1 MKRLIRMLPFCVL
14 ATAVFLFAANSALG
28 QVSTATLSGTVVDQQ
43 KAAVAGAT
51 VTAKESATG
60 LERSAQT
67 NSDGS
72 YTITNLPAG
81 KYNVAV
87 EAKGFAR
94 SIVKDLALEVGRV
107 ADADFTLS
115 VAGTAEKVVVSEEV
129 VGVDTTQSTIEGVV
143 NERSIDDLPLNGRNF
158 TELTFLLPGNVLA
171 PSFDPTKAR
180 SVEVSSLGN
189 LGRGTNTTVDG
200 VEDNDSQIGGVS
212 QNYTEESIQEF
223 QVVTGRFSAEFGRA
237 GFNALN
243 IVSKSGTNEF
253 HGGGFLFFRDDAL
266 QAKGPFGGPVKA
278 PFDREQFGGSVGGP
292 IIKDK
297 AFFFF
302 ALERNREQGATT
314 GGSRNTV
321 TGVVTQSFASTPFR
335 EYLLTAKGDLL
346 VTSKDRVSMRYS
358 LQRNN
363 DTDPGTSR
371 NGLLQDPSNF
381 ESQLNHFYQG
391 VASWTR
397 TLSNTMVN
405 DLRVNFL
412 FTENRIQPLTTSPQ
426 IVFPSINVG
435 ANFRADQGNIQHRT
449 QVKDDLSL
457 VSGRHTF
464 KFGADYSHLSLPEPT
479 NFNLFGPGLIFVT
492 CGDFAAQC
500 GVANDSQIPVAF
512 SLINTQTLTQGFPGF
527 GIRGAIPATGDDTL
541 GLYLQDDW
549 KFRPNLTFNLGLRW
563 EYDND
568 FIGKHQVNQFA
579 PGKRTVD
586 KADFGPRVG
595 FAWDPT
601 HNGKTSVR
609 GGYGLYFDHNVIE
622 TRQLELLVDGVRLPI
637 AVSAGGG
644 CTLANPFCSV
654 LPGQAPSIQATANNL
669 RQPFVHQWAI
679 GFQRELWK
687 DWVVTADYIG
697 TRGRHFQRQVEVNR
711 LPSGTPCPASPG
723 PATPRVNC
731 AFDSVIETQTIAN
744 TQFDGLLA
752 TVNKRFTNHF
762 QFLASYT
769 LSRSLNEDN
778 DLLGFISA
786 SSNPSNHGIDFGPSP
801 NDSRHRLVLSG
812 VFDLPF
818 GVEFAPILTT
828 FSSVPLNITQNADFS
843 GIVGDGF
850 FRLPGLERNGGNR
863 QVQTGADVNALINVF
878 NANPANVGPTSLRGS
893 NGFGCSANNTPI
905 NTGSSK
911 NPSNGLI
918 CTVNPKLDFGHPF
931 FTLDFRLVK
940 RFTWKERYHV
950 DIGWEAFNIFNHI
963 NILGIANTNYA
974 GLQGNVE
981 SSNFGKPL
989 GVTPGGVF
997 GTGGPRAFQLV
1008 SRFRF

>member
-1 MKRLIRMLPFCVL
+1 MERQIRILPFCALV
-14 ATAVFLFAANSALG
+14 TAVFLFAANSTLG

-51 VTAKESATG
+51 VTARESATG

-266 QAKGPFGGPVKA
+266 QAKGPFGGAVKP
-278 PFDREQFGGSVGGP
+278 PFDREQFGGSIGGP

-302 ALERNREQGATT
+302 AIERSRENGATT

-321 TGVVTQSFASTPFR
+321 TDVIAQSFASTPFR
-335 EYLLTAKGDLL
+335 EYLLTAKSDLL
-346 VTSKDRVSMRYS
+346 VTSKDRVSMRFS

-381 ESQLNHFYQG
+381 ESQLNRFYQG

-412 FTENRIQPLTTSPQ
+412 FTENRIQPLETNPQ

-449 QVKDDLSL
+449 QVKDDLSV
-457 VSGRHTF
+457 VSGRHTL

-500 GVANDSQIPVAF
+500 GVANDAQIPVAF

-527 GIRGAIPATGDDTL
+527 GIRGQIPATGDDTL
-541 GLYLQDDW
+541 GLYVQDDW
-549 KFRPNLTFNLGLRW
+549 KIRPNLTFNLGLRW

-579 PGKRTVD
+579 PGKRSVD
-586 KADFGPRVG
+586 KADFGPRAG
-595 FAWDPT
+595 FAWDPF
-601 HNGKTSVR
+601 HSGKTSVR

-644 CTLANPFCSV
+644 CTLANPFCNV
-654 LPGQAPSIQATANNL
+654 QPGGPPSIQVTANNL

-679 GFQRELWK
+679 GFQREFWK
-687 DWVVTADYIG
+687 DLVVTADYIG

-711 LPSGTPCPASPG
+711 FLNPDGSLNHINA
-723 PATPRVNC
+723 

-769 LSRSLNEDN
+769 FSRSLNEDN

-801 NDSRHRLVLSG
+801 NDSRHRLVISG
-812 VFDLPF
+812 VFDLPW

-828 FSSVPLNITQNADFS
+828 FSSVPLNITQNTDLS
-843 GIVGDGF
+843 GKLGTGF
-850 FRLPGLERNGGNR
+850 FRLPGLERNAGNR
-863 QVQTGADVNALINVF
+863 QVHNGSELNAIINADNQ
-878 NANPANVGPTSLRGS
+878 NPAIVKAVG
-893 NGFGCSANNTPI
+893 
-905 NTGSSK
+905 
-911 NPSNGLI
+911 GLI
-918 CTVNPKLDFGHPF
+918 PLVNPNIDFGHPF

-974 GLQGNVE
+974 GLQGNVT
-981 SSNFGKPL
+981 SPSFGQPL

-1008 SRFRF
+1008 ARFRF

>member
-1 MKRLIRMLPFCVL
+1 MERQIRILPFCALV
-14 ATAVFLFAANSALG
+14 TAVFLFAANSTLG

-51 VTAKESATG
+51 VTARESATG

-266 QAKGPFGGPVKA
+266 QAKGPFGGAVKP
-278 PFDREQFGGSVGGP
+278 PFDREQFGGSIGGP

-302 ALERNREQGATT
+302 AIERSRENGATT

-321 TGVVTQSFASTPFR
+321 TDVIAQSFASTPFR
-335 EYLLTAKGDLL
+335 EYLLTAKSDLL
-346 VTSKDRVSMRYS
+346 VTSKDRVSMRFS

-381 ESQLNHFYQG
+381 ESQLNRFYQG

-412 FTENRIQPLTTSPQ
+412 FTENRIQPLETNPQ

-449 QVKDDLSL
+449 QVKDDLSV
-457 VSGRHTF
+457 VSGRHTL

-500 GVANDSQIPVAF
+500 GVANDAQIPVAF

-527 GIRGAIPATGDDTL
+527 GIRGQIPATGDDTL
-541 GLYLQDDW
+541 GLYVQDDW
-549 KFRPNLTFNLGLRW
+549 KIRPNLTFNLGLRW

-579 PGKRTVD
+579 PGKRSVD
-586 KADFGPRVG
+586 KADFGPRAG
-595 FAWDPT
+595 FAWDPF
-601 HNGKTSVR
+601 HSGKTSVR

-644 CTLANPFCSV
+644 CTLANPFCNV
-654 LPGQAPSIQATANNL
+654 QPGGPPSIQVTANNL

-679 GFQRELWK
+679 GFQREFWK
-687 DWVVTADYIG
+687 DLVVTADYIG

-711 LPSGTPCPASPG
+711 FLNPDGSLNHINA
-723 PATPRVNC
+723 

-769 LSRSLNEDN
+769 FSRSLNEDN

-801 NDSRHRLVLSG
+801 NDSRHRLVISG
-812 VFDLPF
+812 VFDLLW

-828 FSSVPLNITQNADFS
+828 FSSVPLNITQNTDLS
-843 GIVGDGF
+843 GKLGTGF
-850 FRLPGLERNGGNR
+850 FRLPGLERNAGNR
-863 QVQTGADVNALINVF
+863 QVHNGSELNAIINADNQ
-878 NANPANVGPTSLRGS
+878 NPAIVKAVG
-893 NGFGCSANNTPI
+893 
-905 NTGSSK
+905 
-911 NPSNGLI
+911 GLI
-918 CTVNPKLDFGHPF
+918 PVVNPNIDFGHPF

-974 GLQGNVE
+974 GLQGNVT
-981 SSNFGKPL
+981 SPSFGQPL

-1008 SRFRF
+1008 ARFRF

>member
-1 MKRLIRMLPFCVL
+1 MERQIRILRFCAL

-28 QVSTATLSGTVVDQQ
+28 QVSTATLGGTVVDQQ

-60 LERSAQT
+60 LERSTQT

-81 KYNVAV
+81 KYDVTV

-94 SIVKDLALEVGRV
+94 SVVKDLGLEVGRV
-107 ADADFTLS
+107 ADTDFTIS
-115 VAGTAEKVVVSEEV
+115 VAGTAEKVVVSEEA
-129 VGVDTTQSTIEGVV
+129 VGVDTTESTIEGVV
-143 NERSIDDLPLNGRNF
+143 NERSIGDLPLNGRNF
-158 TELTFLLPGNVLA
+158 LELTFLLPGNVNA

-200 VEDNDSQIGGVS
+200 VEDNDSQIGGIS

-253 HGGGFLFFRDDAL
+253 HGGAFLFFRDDAL
-266 QAKGPFGGPVKA
+266 QAKGPFGGAVKA

-321 TGVVTQSFASTPFR
+321 NDVITKTFLSTPFR
-335 EYLLTAKGDLL
+335 EYLLTAKSDLL
-346 VTSKDRVSMRYS
+346 VTSKDRVSMRFS

-371 NGLLQDPSNF
+371 NGLLQDPNNF
-381 ESQLNHFYQG
+381 ENQLNRFYQG

-397 TLSNTMVN
+397 TLSNTKVN

-412 FTENRIQPLTTSPQ
+412 FTENRIQPLTKTSQ

-435 ANFRADQGNIQHRT
+435 ANFRADQGNIQHRV
-449 QVKDDLSL
+449 QLKDDLSL
-457 VSGRHTF
+457 VSGRHTL
-464 KFGADYSHLSLPEPT
+464 KFGADYSHIWLPEPT
-479 NFNLFGPGLIFVT
+479 NFNLFGPGLIFAACDFPGQAT
-492 CGDFAAQC
+492 CPGITQ
-500 GVANDSQIPVAF
+500 DSQIPVLF
-512 SLINTQTLTQGFPGF
+512 GLINAQTLAGKFTSF
-527 GIRGAIPATGDDTL
+527 GVLGAIPPVADDTV
-541 GLYLQDDW
+541 GLYAQDDW
-549 KFRPNLTFNLGLRW
+549 KVRPNLTFNLGLRW

-568 FIGKHQVNQFA
+568 YIGKHQVNQFS

-601 HNGKTSVR
+601 HDGRTSVR

-622 TRQLELLVDGVRLPI
+622 TRQLELLEDGVRLPI
-637 AVSAGGG
+637 VVSASDFKKGPI
-644 CTLANPFCSV
+644 CTLANPFCNV
-654 LPGQAPSIQATANNL
+654 LPGGPPSIAVTANNL

-679 GFQRELWK
+679 GFQREFWK

-697 TRGRHFQRQVEVNR
+697 TRGRHFQRTVEVNR
-711 LPSGTPCPASPG
+711 FLNPDGSLNHINP
-723 PATPRVNC
+723 
-731 AFDSVIETQTIAN
+731 AFDSVAETQTIAN

-752 TVNKRFTNHF
+752 TVNKRFTKRF
-762 QFLASYT
+762 QMLASYT

-778 DLLGFISA
+778 DLLGFIS
-786 SSNPSNHGIDFGPSP
+786 SSSDPKNHALDFGPSP

-812 VFDLPF
+812 VFDLPY

-828 FSSVPLNITQNADFS
+828 FSSVPFEITQNADLS
-843 GIVGDGF
+843 GNLGTHF
-850 FRLPGLERNGGNR
+850 FRVPGLERNAGNR
-863 QVQTGADVNALINVF
+863 QVHNGSELNAIINADNQ
-878 NANPANVGPTSLRGS
+878 NPTIVKAVG
-893 NGFGCSANNTPI
+893 
-905 NTGSSK
+905 
-911 NPSNGLI
+911 GLI
-918 CTVNPKLDFGHPF
+918 PLVNPNIDFGHPF

-974 GLQGNVE
+974 GIQGNVT
-981 SSNFGKPL
+981 SPSFGQPL

-1008 SRFRF
+1008 SRFHF

>member
-1 MKRLIRMLPFCVL
+1 MRKTVRFFVTCVQL
-14 ATAVFLFAANSALG
+14 GLLSGFTAIPVFG
-28 QVSTATLSGTVVDQQ
+28 QVSTATLNGAVVDQQ
-43 KAAVAGAT
+43 KGAVAGAT
-51 VTAKESATG
+51 VTAKDTATG
-60 LERSAQT
+60 IERSAQT
-67 NSDGS
+67 NSDGI

-81 KYNVAV
+81 RYDVAV
-87 EAKGFAR
+87 GAKGFAR
-94 SIVKDLALEVGRV
+94 SVVKDLELEVGR
-107 ADADFTLS
+107 ASTADFSLS
-115 VAGTAEKVVVSEEV
+115 LAGTAEKVVVSEELI
-129 VGVDTTQSTIEGVV
+129 GVDTTSSSIEGVV
-143 NERSIDDLPLNGRNF
+143 NQRSIDDLPLNGRNF
-158 TELTFLLPGNVLA
+158 TELAFLLPGNTSA

-180 SVEVSSLGN
+180 SIEVSSLGN

-212 QNYTEESIQEF
+212 QNFTEESIQEF

-243 IVSKSGTNEF
+243 IVSKSGGKDF

-266 QAKGPFGGPVKA
+266 QAKGPFGGAVKP

-302 ALERNREQGATT
+302 AIERTREQGATT
-314 GGSRNTV
+314 GGTRDTV
-321 TGVVTQSFASTPFR
+321 NDVITQGFASAPFR
-335 EYLLTAKGDLL
+335 EYLLTAKSDL
-346 VTSKDRVSMRYS
+346 VATSKDRISLRFS

-363 DTDPGTSR
+363 DIDPGTSR
-371 NGLLQDPSNF
+371 NGLLQDPNNF
-381 ESQLNHFYQG
+381 ENQKNRFYQG

-397 TLSNTMVN
+397 TLSNTKVN

-412 FTENRIQPLTTSPQ
+412 YTENRIQPLTTSFQ
-426 IVFPSINVG
+426 IVFPSINTG
-435 ANFRADQGNIQHRT
+435 ANFRADQGNIQHRD
-449 QVKDDLSL
+449 QIKDDLSL

-479 NFNLFGPGLIFVT
+479 NFNLFGPGLVFVT

-527 GIRGAIPATGDDTL
+527 GIRGAIPPTADDTV
-541 GLYLQDDW
+541 GLYVQDDW
-549 KFRPNLTFNLGLRW
+549 KVRPNLTFNLGLRW

-568 FIGKHQVNQFA
+568 FQGKHQVNQFS
-579 PGKRTVD
+579 PGLRSAD

-644 CTLANPFCSV
+644 CTLANPFCNV
-654 LPGQAPSIQATANNL
+654 QPGGPPSIQVTANNL

-679 GFQRELWK
+679 GFQRELFK

-711 LPSGTPCPASPG
+711 LPGG
-723 PATPRVNC
+723 GHVNP

-752 TVNKRFTNHF
+752 TLNKRFTKRF

-786 SSNPSNHGIDFGPSP
+786 SSDPRNHGLDFGPSP
-801 NDSRHRLVLSG
+801 NDSRHRLVFSG

-828 FSSVPLNITQNADFS
+828 FSSVPFEITQNTDLS
-843 GIVGDGF
+843 GNLGTGF
-850 FRLPGLERNGGNR
+850 FRVPGLERNAGNR
-863 QVQTGADVNALINVF
+863 QVHNGAELNAIINAD
-878 NANPANVGPTSLRGS
+878 NQNPAIVKAVG
-893 NGFGCSANNTPI
+893 
-905 NTGSSK
+905 
-911 NPSNGLI
+911 GLI
-918 CTVNPKLDFGHPF
+918 PTVNPNLDFGHPF
-931 FTLDFRLVK
+931 FSLDFRLVK
-940 RFTWKERYHV
+940 RFSWKERYHF
-950 DIGWEAFNIFNHI
+950 DIGWEAFNIVNHI

-974 GLQGNVE
+974 GIQRNVTRP
-981 SSNFGKPL
+981 SFGQPL

>member
-1 MKRLIRMLPFCVL
+1 MKNAMRFCAFCVL
-14 ATAVFLFAANSALG
+14 LGFLFVWTATSALS
-28 QVSTATLSGTVVDQQ
+28 QVSTATLSGTVIDPQ

-51 VTAKESATG
+51 VGVKDTATG
-60 LERSAQT
+60 LERSVQT

-72 YTITNLPAG
+72 YTITNLPAS
-81 KYNVAV
+81 KYDVTV

-94 SIVKDLALEVGRV
+94 SVLKDLTLEVGRV
-107 ADADFTLS
+107 GNADFTLS
-115 VAGTAEKVVVSEEV
+115 VAEATEKMVVSEELI
-129 VGVDTTQSTIEGVV
+129 GVDTSRSTIEGVV
-143 NERSIDDLPLNGRNF
+143 NERSIDELPLNGRNF

-180 SVEVSSLGN
+180 SIEVSSLGN
-189 LGRGTNTTVDG
+189 LGRGTNVTVDG

-212 QNYTEESIQEF
+212 QNFTQESIQEF
-223 QVVTGRFSAEFGRA
+223 QVVTGRFSAEIGRA

-243 IVSKSGTNEF
+243 VVSKSGTNDF
-253 HGGGFLFFRDDAL
+253 HGGAFLFFRDDAL

-297 AFFFF
+297 AFFFV
-302 ALERNREQGATT
+302 ALERTREQGATT
-314 GGSRNTV
+314 AGSRDTANDTI
-321 TGVVTQSFASTPFR
+321 TESFASAPFR
-335 EYLLTAKGDLL
+335 EYLLTAKSDLL
-346 VTSKDRVSMRYS
+346 LTPKDRISLRFS
-358 LQRNN
+358 LQRND

-381 ESQLNHFYQG
+381 ESQLNRFYQG

-397 TLSNTMVN
+397 TLTSSMVN
-405 DLRVNFL
+405 DLRLNFL
-412 FTENRIQPLTTSPQ
+412 FTENRIHPLETAPQ

-449 QVKDDLSL
+449 QLKDDLSL
-457 VSGRHTF
+457 VSGKHTW

-492 CGDFAAQC
+492 CDFPGQAGCPNATT
-500 GVANDSQIPVAF
+500 DSQIPVAVA
-512 SLINTQTLTQGFPGF
+512 LINEQTLTSGFPGF
-527 GIRGAIPATGDDTL
+527 GIRGEIPATGDDTV
-541 GLYLQDDW
+541 GLYAQDDW
-549 KFRPNLTFNLGLRW
+549 KSRPNLTLNLGLRW

-568 FIGKHQVNQFA
+568 YIGKHQVNQFD
-579 PGKRTVD
+579 PGKRSVD

-595 FAWDPT
+595 FVWDPFRS
-601 HNGKTSVR
+601 GKTSIR

-637 AVSAGGG
+637 LVSASDFKNGPI
-644 CTLANPFCSV
+644 CALANPFCNV
-654 LPGQAPSIQATANNL
+654 LPGGPPSIQVTANNL
-669 RQPFVHQWAI
+669 RQPFVHQWAA
-679 GFQRELWK
+679 GVQREFGN

-711 LPSGTPCPASPG
+711 FLNPNGSLNH
-723 PATPRVNC
+723 VNP

-752 TVNKRFTNHF
+752 TVKKRFTKRF
-762 QFLASYT
+762 QMLASYT

-786 SSNPSNHGIDFGPSP
+786 SSNPKNHGIDFGPSP

-812 VFDLPF
+812 VFELPY

-828 FSSVPLNITQNADFS
+828 FSSVPLNITQGADFS
-843 GIVGDGF
+843 GALGTGF
-850 FRLPGLERNGGNR
+850 FRLPGLERNAGNR
-863 QVQTGADVNALINVF
+863 QVQNGAELNAVINAD
-878 NANPANVGPTSLRGS
+878 NTNPSIVAARKAA
-893 NGFGCSANNTPI
+893 GFGCNSPANAP
-905 NTGSSK
+905 
-911 NPSNGLI
+911 NGLL
-918 CTVNPKLDFGHPF
+918 CTVDPNLQFGHPF

-940 RFTWKERYHV
+940 KFSWKERYHV
-950 DIGWEAFNIFNHI
+950 DIGWEAFNIMNHI

-974 GLQGNVE
+974 GIQGNLD
-981 SSNFGKPL
+981 SGSFGKPL

>member
-1 MKRLIRMLPFCVL
+1 MRNAARLFAFCVQL
-14 ATAVFLFAANSALG
+14 GLFSALTAISVFG

-51 VTAKESATG
+51 VTARESATG

-81 KYNVAV
+81 KYDVTV

-94 SIVKDLALEVGRV
+94 SVVKDLGLEVGRV
-107 ADADFTLS
+107 ADTDFTLS
-115 VAGTAEKVVVSEEV
+115 VAGTAEKVVVSEEA
-129 VGVDTTQSTIEGVV
+129 VGVDTTESTIEGVV

-200 VEDNDSQIGGVS
+200 VEDNDAQIGGVS

-253 HGGGFLFFRDDAL
+253 HGGAFLFFRDDAL

-321 TGVVTQSFASTPFR
+321 TDVITQNFASTPFR
-335 EYLLTAKGDLL
+335 EYLLTAKSDLL
-346 VTSKDRVSMRYS
+346 LTSKDRVSMRFS

-412 FTENRIQPLTTSPQ
+412 FTENRIQPLTTIPQ

-435 ANFRADQGNIQHRT
+435 ANFRADQGNIQHRV
-449 QVKDDLSL
+449 QVKDDLSW
-457 VSGRHTF
+457 VNGRHTL

-479 NFNLFGPGLIFVT
+479 NFNLFGPGLIFAA
-492 CGDFAAQC
+492 CDFPGQAACPGITQ
-500 GVANDSQIPVAF
+500 DSQIPVIFA
-512 SLINTQTLTQGFPGF
+512 LINQQTLTSGFPGF

-541 GLYLQDDW
+541 GLYVQDDW

-568 FIGKHQVNQFA
+568 FIGKHQVNQFS
-579 PGKRTVD
+579 PGPRSTD
-586 KADFGPRVG
+586 KLDFGPRVG
-595 FAWDPT
+595 FAWDPM
-601 HNGKTSVR
+601 HDGKTSVR

-637 AVSAGGG
+637 LVSVSGAGGG
-644 CTLANPFCSV
+644 PNCTLANPFCNV
-654 LPGQAPSIQATANNL
+654 QPGGPPSIQVTANNL

-679 GFQRELWK
+679 GFQREFWK

-697 TRGRHFQRQVEVNR
+697 TRGRHFQRQVEVNQQANGTR
-711 LPSGTPCPASPG
+711 LNNNFG
-723 PATPRVNC
+723 
-731 AFDSVIETQTIAN
+731 SVIETQTIAN

-786 SSNPSNHGIDFGPSP
+786 SSNPNNHGIDFGPSP
-801 NDSRHRLVLSG
+801 NDSRNRLVVSG
-812 VFDLPF
+812 VFDLPW
-818 GVEFAPILTT
+818 GIQFAPILTT
-828 FSSVPLNITQNADFS
+828 FSSVPLEITQNHDFS
-843 GIVGDGF
+843 GGVGSHF
-850 FRLPGLERNGGNR
+850 FRLPGLERNAGNR
-863 QVQTGADVNALINVF
+863 QVHSGADVNKVIDQF
-878 NANPANVGPTSLRGS
+878 NANPALVAAHGGPLAHVNS
-893 NGFGCSANNTPI
+893 NIDLA
-905 NTGSSK
+905 
-911 NPSNGLI
+911 
-918 CTVNPKLDFGHPF
+918 HPF

-940 RFTWKERYHV
+940 RFSWKERYHV

-981 SSNFGKPL
+981 SPNFGQPL

>member
-1 MKRLIRMLPFCVL
+1 MHRQIRILRFCVL

-51 VTAKESATG
+51 VTARESATG

-81 KYNVAV
+81 KYDVTV
-87 EAKGFAR
+87 GVKGFAR
-94 SIVKDLALEVGRV
+94 SVVKDLALEVGRV

-115 VAGTAEKVVVSEEV
+115 VAGTAEKVVVSEEA
-129 VGVDTTQSTIEGVV
+129 VGVDTTESTIEGVV

-158 TELTFLLPGNVLA
+158 TELTFLLPGNVVA

-292 IIKDK
+292 IVKDK

-314 GGSRNTV
+314 GGSRDTV
-321 TGVVTQSFASTPFR
+321 NKVITQGFTSTPFR

-346 VTSKDRVSMRYS
+346 VTPKDRISLRYS

-381 ESQLNHFYQG
+381 ENQVNHFYQG

-397 TLSNTMVN
+397 TLTNTMVN
-405 DLRVNFL
+405 DIRLNFL

-426 IVFPSINVG
+426 IVFQSINVG
-435 ANFRADQGNIQHRT
+435 ANFRADQGNIQHRV
-449 QVKDDLSL
+449 QVKDDLSW
-457 VSGRHTF
+457 VNGRHTL

-479 NFNLFGPGLIFVT
+479 NFNLFGPGLIFAA
-492 CGDFAAQC
+492 CDFPGQAAC
-500 GVANDSQIPVAF
+500 PGITLDSQIPVIFA
-512 SLINTQTLTQGFPGF
+512 LINQQTLTSGFPGF
-527 GIRGAIPATGDDTL
+527 GVRGAIPATGDDTL
-541 GLYLQDDW
+541 GLYAQDDW
-549 KFRPNLTFNLGLRW
+549 RFRPNLTFNLGLRW

-568 FIGKHQVNQFA
+568 FIGKHQVNQFS
-579 PGKRTVD
+579 PGQRSTD
-586 KADFGPRVG
+586 KADFGPRIG
-595 FAWDPT
+595 FAWDPFR
-601 HNGKTSVR
+601 NGRTSVR

-637 AVSAGGG
+637 VVSAGGG
-644 CTLANPFCSV
+644 CTLAKPFCNV
-654 LPGQAPSIQATANNL
+654 LPGGPPSILVTANNL

-697 TRGRHFQRQVEVNR
+697 TRGRHFQRSVEVNQQAN
-711 LPSGTPCPASPG
+711 GT
-723 PATPRVNC
+723 RVNN
-731 AFDSVIETQTIAN
+731 AFGSVVETQTIAN

-752 TVNKRFTNHF
+752 TLNKRFSKRF

-778 DLLGFISA
+778 DLLGFIS
-786 SSNPSNHGIDFGPSP
+786 SSSDPKNHSLDFGPSP
-801 NDSRHRLVLSG
+801 NDSRNRLVVSG
-812 VFDLPF
+812 VFDMPW
-818 GVEFAPILTT
+818 GIQFAPILST
-828 FSSVPLNITQNADFS
+828 FSSVPLNITQNHDFS
-843 GIVGDGF
+843 EGVGSGF
-850 FRLPGLERNGGNR
+850 LRLPGLERNAGNR
-863 QVQTGADVNALINVF
+863 QVHNGADVNKVIDRF
-878 NANPANVGPTSLRGS
+878 NANPALVAAHGGPL
-893 NGFGCSANNTPI
+893 AH
-905 NTGSSK
+905 
-911 NPSNGLI
+911 
-918 CTVNPKLDFGHPF
+918 VNPNIDLAHPF

-974 GLQGNVE
+974 GIQGNVT
-981 SSNFGKPL
+981 SPNFGQPL

-1008 SRFRF
+1008 ARFRF

>member
-1 MKRLIRMLPFCVL
+1 MERQIRILPFCVCVL
-14 ATAVFLFAANSALG
+14 AAAVFLFAANSALG
-28 QVSTATLSGTVVDQQ
+28 QVSTATLNGTVVDQQ

-81 KYNVAV
+81 KYDVTV

-94 SIVKDLALEVGRV
+94 SVVKDLALEVGRV
-107 ADADFTLS
+107 ASADFTLS
-115 VAGTAEKVVVSEEV
+115 VAGTAEKVVVSEEL

-143 NERSIDDLPLNGRNF
+143 NERLIDELPLNGRNF
-158 TELTFLLPGNVLA
+158 TELAFLLPGNVLA

-253 HGGGFLFFRDDAL
+253 HGGAFLFFRDDAL

-314 GGSRNTV
+314 GGSRDTV
-321 TGVVTQSFASTPFR
+321 NRVITQGFLSTPFR
-335 EYLLTAKGDLL
+335 EYLLTAKSDLL

-381 ESQLNHFYQG
+381 EKQQNHFYQG

-435 ANFRADQGNIQHRT
+435 ANFRADQGNIQHRI

-457 VSGRHTF
+457 VSGRHTL

-500 GVANDSQIPVAF
+500 GVANDPQIPVAF

-541 GLYLQDDW
+541 GLYVQDDW
-549 KFRPNLTFNLGLRW
+549 KIRPNLTFNLGLRW

-568 FIGKHQVNQFA
+568 FIGKHQVNQFS
-579 PGKRTVD
+579 PGPRSTD
-586 KADFGPRVG
+586 KADFGPRAG
-595 FAWDPT
+595 FAWDPF
-601 HNGKTSVR
+601 HSGKTSVR

-654 LPGQAPSIQATANNL
+654 QPGGPPGIQVTANNL

-679 GFQRELWK
+679 GFQREFWK

-697 TRGRHFQRQVEVNR
+697 TRGRHFQRQVEVNQQANGTR
-711 LPSGTPCPASPG
+711 LNNNFG
-723 PATPRVNC
+723 
-731 AFDSVIETQTIAN
+731 SVIETQTIAN

-801 NDSRHRLVLSG
+801 NDSRNRLVVSG
-812 VFDLPF
+812 VFDMPW
-818 GVEFAPILTT
+818 GIQFAPILTT
-828 FSSVPLNITQNADFS
+828 FSSVPLEITQNHDFS
-843 GIVGDGF
+843 EGVGSHF
-850 FRLPGLERNGGNR
+850 FRLPGLERNAGNR
-863 QVQTGADVNALINVF
+863 QVHSGADVNKVIDQF
-878 NANPANVGPTSLRGS
+878 NANPALVAAHGGPLAHVP
-893 NGFGCSANNTPI
+893 NIDLA
-905 NTGSSK
+905 
-911 NPSNGLI
+911 
-918 CTVNPKLDFGHPF
+918 HPF

-940 RFTWKERYHV
+940 RFSWKERYHV

-981 SSNFGKPL
+981 SPNFGRPL

-1008 SRFRF
+1008 ARFRF